1 MADDMRWR
9 GGQEATRREFDEA
22 GGRRKPGRVEPRSY
36 SSGRPYGDGDYGWR
50 GGYREYGWRDVPGYE
65 RQSAHNPGA
74 SQRDEPF
81 DRDYSGVSW
90 GLSGGHRQ
98 DRDVARTGA
107 GLEAGYAN
115 FHRPDAPDRAAGE
128 WRVAGPHA
136 GRGPR
141 GYRRSDQRIA
151 DDVNDR
157 LTAHGWIDAADVEC
171 KVEEGEVLLTGFVDS
186 RAAKRAAEDCRGIGQ
201 RRPRRAQSPP
211 GSDERARPR
220 RRRTHQRARADR
232 TPGADSPPKHRTGAA
247 DAPGVDLSY
256 HSHQRE
262 RLRRAGFQARRPYPL
277 LPVSSPVLG

>member
-9 GGQEATRREFDEA
+9 GGQEATRREFDTGEA
-22 GGRRKPGRVEPRSY
+22 QRNPGRDEPRNY

-65 RQSAHNPGA
+65 RPSAHNPGT
-74 SQRDEPF
+74 SDRDEPF

-98 DRDVARTGA
+98 DRDVSRTGA

-128 WRVAGPHA
+128 WRVPGPHA

-186 RAAKRAAEDCRGIGQ
+186 RAAKRAAEDVAESVSGVRDVHNHL
-201 RRPRRAQSPP
+201 RV
-211 GSDERARPR
+211 
-220 RRRTHQRARADR
+220 RTNAPDHDGLGR
-232 TPGADSPPKHRTGAA
+232 TS
-247 DAPGVDLSY
+247 
-256 HSHQRE
+256 
-262 RLRRAGFQARRPYPL
+262 
-277 LPVSSPVLG
+277 VLGLTEHQVQTPAKAPDRGR